1 MNKLLYH
8 LHACIELIQGENV
21 LLGEEPQ
28 PWALP
33 KVLERER
40 AKAELWRHGQ
50 KELEKGDVTHELL
63 NTSND
68 SHGKKG
74 SWCRLQCSHL
84 MDLLAGRGH
93 QV

>member
-1 MNKLLYH
+1 MNFFTTSMPALSSFRARMYSWVKSLS
-8 LHACIELIQGENV
+8 
-21 LLGEEPQ
+21 LGHF
-28 PWALP
+28 P
-33 KVLERER
+33 KSWRER
-40 AKAELWRHGQ
+40 AKAELWRLGQ
-50 KELEKGDVTHELL
+50 KELEKGDVTHDL

-74 SWCRLQCSHL
+74 SWRRLQRSHL